1 MIDKATVDQILD
13 AADIVDVVS
22 DFVNLKRRGAN
33 YVGLCPFH
41 NDKTPSFYV
50 SKSKGI
56 CKCFSCGKG
65 GSAVNFIME
74 HEQMS
79 YYEAL
84 KYLAN
89 KYHIEVKERE
99 LTDEEREAQTER
111 ESMLNANDFA
121 LKHFSKNLLETTEGQ
136 EIGLSYFRERGVS
149 DKSIKDYYLGYS
161 LESKDAL
168 YRAATE
174 AGISDKML
182 FETGLC
188 SKSNYGA
195 GGYDRFKGRVM
206 FPVHNI
212 AGKVIA
218 FGGRTLKHDPAKY
231 VNSPESLIYKKSN
244 ELYGLFQAKQ
254 AIVKAKKC
262 FLVEGYM
269 DVISMHQS
277 GIENVVASSG
287 TSLTDGQIRLLHRFT
302 GDVTILYDGDAAGI
316 KAALRGIDMLLAE
329 GINIKVLLL
338 PPGEDPDS
346 FAKSHTSSEVLKY
359 ISDNEEDFIKFKTRI
374 LLEGAANDPIKK
386 SEVISDIVKSIAVIP
401 SQITQAIYVKQC
413 SQMLD
418 IDERII
424 AKEIAKAM
432 NENAKRALQQKE
444 QQQRQAEKERYSDNP
459 PITVNDNFTP
469 SSEQIIQENLKKSG
483 LQKYESEVIR
493 LIVRYGMLS
502 FCSAVNDTNISS
514 DITVVEYINSEI
526 NRDVIEFTNSNYL
539 HLYKIAVENVVNF
552 KNSILEKENEF
563 EAERQRLHE
572 DGIDEIRKSAVN
584 IDDIR
589 TQEQM
594 LDAKVNE
601 IIEGK
606 RLEYRMGYLSSILCS
621 HEDNSVR
628 AIANDMISERYQ
640 ISKIYKKNGEVVP
653 EYARIKELIPL
664 AINNWK
670 NGIITEEIHK
680 INEHL
685 KTVTDIDE
693 MKQLLEQLQTL
704 NTYKLQFATVLG
716 DRVILPKN

>member
-1 MIDKATVDQILD
+1 
-13 AADIVDVVS
+13 
-22 DFVNLKRRGAN
+22 
-33 YVGLCPFH
+33 
-41 NDKTPSFYV
+41 
-50 SKSKGI
+50 
-56 CKCFSCGKG
+56 
-65 GSAVNFIME
+65 
-74 HEQMS
+74 
-79 YYEAL
+79 
-84 KYLAN
+84 
-89 KYHIEVKERE
+89 
-99 LTDEEREAQTER
+99 
-111 ESMLNANDFA
+111 
-121 LKHFSKNLLETTEGQ
+121 
-136 EIGLSYFRERGVS
+136 
-149 DKSIKDYYLGYS
+149 
-161 LESKDAL
+161 
-168 YRAATE
+168 
-174 AGISDKML
+174 
-182 FETGLC
+182 
-188 SKSNYGA
+188 
-195 GGYDRFKGRVM
+195 
-206 FPVHNI
+206 
-212 AGKVIA
+212 
-218 FGGRTLKHDPAKY
+218 
-231 VNSPESLIYKKSN
+231 
-244 ELYGLFQAKQ
+244 
-254 AIVKAKKC
+254 
-262 FLVEGYM
+262 
-269 DVISMHQS
+269 
-277 GIENVVASSG
+277 
-287 TSLTDGQIRLLHRFT
+287 
-302 GDVTILYDGDAAGI
+302 
-316 KAALRGIDMLLAE
+316 
-329 GINIKVLLL
+329 
-338 PPGEDPDS
+338 
-346 FAKSHTSSEVLKY
+346 
-359 ISDNEEDFIKFKTRI
+359 
-374 LLEGAANDPIKK
+374 
-386 SEVISDIVKSIAVIP
+386 
-401 SQITQAIYVKQC
+401 
-413 SQMLD
+413 MLD

-459 PITVNDNFTP
+459 PITVNDNSTP

-526 NRDVIEFTNSNYL
+526 NRDVIEFTNSDYL

-563 EAERQRLHE
+563 EAERRRLHE

-584 IDDIR
+584 IDEIR

>member
-1 MIDKATVDQILD
+1 
-13 AADIVDVVS
+13 
-22 DFVNLKRRGAN
+22 
-33 YVGLCPFH
+33 
-41 NDKTPSFYV
+41 
-50 SKSKGI
+50 
-56 CKCFSCGKG
+56 
-65 GSAVNFIME
+65 
-74 HEQMS
+74 
-79 YYEAL
+79 
-84 KYLAN
+84 
-89 KYHIEVKERE
+89 
-99 LTDEEREAQTER
+99 
-111 ESMLNANDFA
+111 
-121 LKHFSKNLLETTEGQ
+121 
-136 EIGLSYFRERGVS
+136 
-149 DKSIKDYYLGYS
+149 
-161 LESKDAL
+161 
-168 YRAATE
+168 
-174 AGISDKML
+174 
-182 FETGLC
+182 
-188 SKSNYGA
+188 
-195 GGYDRFKGRVM
+195 
-206 FPVHNI
+206 
-212 AGKVIA
+212 
-218 FGGRTLKHDPAKY
+218 
-231 VNSPESLIYKKSN
+231 
-244 ELYGLFQAKQ
+244 
-254 AIVKAKKC
+254 
-262 FLVEGYM
+262 
-269 DVISMHQS
+269 
-277 GIENVVASSG
+277 
-287 TSLTDGQIRLLHRFT
+287 
-302 GDVTILYDGDAAGI
+302 
-316 KAALRGIDMLLAE
+316 
-329 GINIKVLLL
+329 
-338 PPGEDPDS
+338 
-346 FAKSHTSSEVLKY
+346 
-359 ISDNEEDFIKFKTRI
+359 
-374 LLEGAANDPIKK
+374 
-386 SEVISDIVKSIAVIP
+386 
-401 SQITQAIYVKQC
+401 
-413 SQMLD
+413 
-418 IDERII
+418 
-424 AKEIAKAM
+424 M

-459 PITVNDNFTP
+459 PITVNDNSTP
-469 SSEQIIQENLKKSG
+469 SSEQIVQENLKKSG

-526 NRDVIEFTNSNYL
+526 NRDVIEFTNSDYL

-563 EAERQRLHE
+563 EAERRRLHE

-584 IDDIR
+584 IDEIR

>member
-1 MIDKATVDQILD
+1 
-13 AADIVDVVS
+13 
-22 DFVNLKRRGAN
+22 
-33 YVGLCPFH
+33 
-41 NDKTPSFYV
+41 
-50 SKSKGI
+50 
-56 CKCFSCGKG
+56 
-65 GSAVNFIME
+65 
-74 HEQMS
+74 
-79 YYEAL
+79 
-84 KYLAN
+84 
-89 KYHIEVKERE
+89 
-99 LTDEEREAQTER
+99 
-111 ESMLNANDFA
+111 
-121 LKHFSKNLLETTEGQ
+121 
-136 EIGLSYFRERGVS
+136 
-149 DKSIKDYYLGYS
+149 
-161 LESKDAL
+161 
-168 YRAATE
+168 
-174 AGISDKML
+174 
-182 FETGLC
+182 
-188 SKSNYGA
+188 
-195 GGYDRFKGRVM
+195 
-206 FPVHNI
+206 
-212 AGKVIA
+212 
-218 FGGRTLKHDPAKY
+218 
-231 VNSPESLIYKKSN
+231 
-244 ELYGLFQAKQ
+244 
-254 AIVKAKKC
+254 
-262 FLVEGYM
+262 
-269 DVISMHQS
+269 MHQS

-459 PITVNDNFTP
+459 PITVNDNSTP
-469 SSEQIIQENLKKSG
+469 SSEQIVQENLKKSG

-526 NRDVIEFTNSNYL
+526 NRDVIEFTNSDYL

>member
-1 MIDKATVDQILD
+1 
-13 AADIVDVVS
+13 
-22 DFVNLKRRGAN
+22 
-33 YVGLCPFH
+33 
-41 NDKTPSFYV
+41 
-50 SKSKGI
+50 
-56 CKCFSCGKG
+56 
-65 GSAVNFIME
+65 
-74 HEQMS
+74 
-79 YYEAL
+79 
-84 KYLAN
+84 
-89 KYHIEVKERE
+89 
-99 LTDEEREAQTER
+99 
-111 ESMLNANDFA
+111 
-121 LKHFSKNLLETTEGQ
+121 
-136 EIGLSYFRERGVS
+136 
-149 DKSIKDYYLGYS
+149 
-161 LESKDAL
+161 
-168 YRAATE
+168 
-174 AGISDKML
+174 
-182 FETGLC
+182 
-188 SKSNYGA
+188 
-195 GGYDRFKGRVM
+195 
-206 FPVHNI
+206 
-212 AGKVIA
+212 
-218 FGGRTLKHDPAKY
+218 
-231 VNSPESLIYKKSN
+231 
-244 ELYGLFQAKQ
+244 
-254 AIVKAKKC
+254 
-262 FLVEGYM
+262 
-269 DVISMHQS
+269 
-277 GIENVVASSG
+277 
-287 TSLTDGQIRLLHRFT
+287 
-302 GDVTILYDGDAAGI
+302 
-316 KAALRGIDMLLAE
+316 
-329 GINIKVLLL
+329 
-338 PPGEDPDS
+338 
-346 FAKSHTSSEVLKY
+346 
-359 ISDNEEDFIKFKTRI
+359 
-374 LLEGAANDPIKK
+374 
-386 SEVISDIVKSIAVIP
+386 
-401 SQITQAIYVKQC
+401 
-413 SQMLD
+413 MLD

-459 PITVNDNFTP
+459 PITVNDNSIP
-469 SSEQIIQENLKKSG
+469 SSEQIVQENLKKSG

-526 NRDVIEFTNSNYL
+526 NRDVIEFTNSDYL

-563 EAERQRLHE
+563 EAERRRLHE

>member
-1 MIDKATVDQILD
+1 
-13 AADIVDVVS
+13 
-22 DFVNLKRRGAN
+22 
-33 YVGLCPFH
+33 
-41 NDKTPSFYV
+41 
-50 SKSKGI
+50 
-56 CKCFSCGKG
+56 
-65 GSAVNFIME
+65 
-74 HEQMS
+74 
-79 YYEAL
+79 
-84 KYLAN
+84 
-89 KYHIEVKERE
+89 
-99 LTDEEREAQTER
+99 
-111 ESMLNANDFA
+111 
-121 LKHFSKNLLETTEGQ
+121 
-136 EIGLSYFRERGVS
+136 
-149 DKSIKDYYLGYS
+149 
-161 LESKDAL
+161 
-168 YRAATE
+168 
-174 AGISDKML
+174 
-182 FETGLC
+182 
-188 SKSNYGA
+188 
-195 GGYDRFKGRVM
+195 
-206 FPVHNI
+206 
-212 AGKVIA
+212 
-218 FGGRTLKHDPAKY
+218 
-231 VNSPESLIYKKSN
+231 
-244 ELYGLFQAKQ
+244 
-254 AIVKAKKC
+254 
-262 FLVEGYM
+262 
-269 DVISMHQS
+269 
-277 GIENVVASSG
+277 
-287 TSLTDGQIRLLHRFT
+287 
-302 GDVTILYDGDAAGI
+302 
-316 KAALRGIDMLLAE
+316 
-329 GINIKVLLL
+329 
-338 PPGEDPDS
+338 
-346 FAKSHTSSEVLKY
+346 
-359 ISDNEEDFIKFKTRI
+359 
-374 LLEGAANDPIKK
+374 
-386 SEVISDIVKSIAVIP
+386 
-401 SQITQAIYVKQC
+401 
-413 SQMLD
+413 MLD
-418 IDERII
+418 FDERII

-432 NENAKRALQQKE
+432 KENAKRALQQKE

-459 PITVNDNFTP
+459 PITVNDNSTP
-469 SSEQIIQENLKKSG
+469 SSEQIVQENLKKSG

>member
-1 MIDKATVDQILD
+1 
-13 AADIVDVVS
+13 
-22 DFVNLKRRGAN
+22 
-33 YVGLCPFH
+33 
-41 NDKTPSFYV
+41 
-50 SKSKGI
+50 
-56 CKCFSCGKG
+56 
-65 GSAVNFIME
+65 
-74 HEQMS
+74 
-79 YYEAL
+79 
-84 KYLAN
+84 
-89 KYHIEVKERE
+89 
-99 LTDEEREAQTER
+99 
-111 ESMLNANDFA
+111 
-121 LKHFSKNLLETTEGQ
+121 
-136 EIGLSYFRERGVS
+136 
-149 DKSIKDYYLGYS
+149 
-161 LESKDAL
+161 
-168 YRAATE
+168 
-174 AGISDKML
+174 
-182 FETGLC
+182 
-188 SKSNYGA
+188 
-195 GGYDRFKGRVM
+195 
-206 FPVHNI
+206 
-212 AGKVIA
+212 
-218 FGGRTLKHDPAKY
+218 
-231 VNSPESLIYKKSN
+231 
-244 ELYGLFQAKQ
+244 
-254 AIVKAKKC
+254 
-262 FLVEGYM
+262 
-269 DVISMHQS
+269 
-277 GIENVVASSG
+277 
-287 TSLTDGQIRLLHRFT
+287 
-302 GDVTILYDGDAAGI
+302 
-316 KAALRGIDMLLAE
+316 
-329 GINIKVLLL
+329 
-338 PPGEDPDS
+338 
-346 FAKSHTSSEVLKY
+346 
-359 ISDNEEDFIKFKTRI
+359 
-374 LLEGAANDPIKK
+374 
-386 SEVISDIVKSIAVIP
+386 
-401 SQITQAIYVKQC
+401 
-413 SQMLD
+413 MLD

-459 PITVNDNFTP
+459 PITVNDNSTP
-469 SSEQIIQENLKKSG
+469 SSEQIVQENLKKSG

-526 NRDVIEFTNSNYL
+526 NRDVIEFTNSDYL

-572 DGIDEIRKSAVN
+572 DGIDKIRKSAVN